1 MNVECGESFLWTLL
15 PGQRG
20 SGCRWSIPQRLP
32 CRIRQNGRWLSGRQT
47 RLGLNRGSSLASSR
61 STSSNGAIRDWLRR
75 QQPIAH
81 RASKGLCGA
90 HIPRRTPPPRLS
102 NRCRRL
108 LEVSTTE
115 IGRLAN
121 SDVSPAPTVRSARR
135 KVPCPTALNRLR
147 AKAYHR
153 GAAYVARAEKRRG
166 RCRNRLL
173 VRLA

>member
-1 MNVECGESFLWTLL
+1 MRAIDSPEVAL
-15 PGQRG
+15 PH
-20 SGCRWSIPQRLP
+20 PP
-32 CRIRQNGRWLSGRQT
+32 ARILGVRQVAAVGTEAL
-47 RLGLNRGSSLASSR
+47 
-61 STSSNGAIRDWLRR
+61 
-75 QQPIAH
+75 QQF
-81 RASKGLCGA
+81 
-90 HIPRRTPPPRLS
+90 
-102 NRCRRL
+102 
-108 LEVSTTE
+108 EVSTTE

-166 RCRNRLL
+166 RCRNSLL